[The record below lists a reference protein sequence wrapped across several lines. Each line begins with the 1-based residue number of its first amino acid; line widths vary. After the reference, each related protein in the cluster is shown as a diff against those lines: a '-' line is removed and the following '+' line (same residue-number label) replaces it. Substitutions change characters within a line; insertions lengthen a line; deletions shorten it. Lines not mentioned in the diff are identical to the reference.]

1 VRGEARGA
9 EHRSIRIP
17 NGAARS
23 CARAQ
28 IVGFNFANPLICAV
42 VSSAKLFAAFDP
54 PFPCAADLAERAAGW
69 HNLQPRDLER
79 A

>member
-1 VRGEARGA
+1 V
-9 EHRSIRIP
+9 S
-17 NGAARS
+17 
-23 CARAQ
+23 
-28 IVGFNFANPLICAV
+28 FNFVNPLIWTV

-69 HNLQPRDLER
+69 HNLLSRGLER

>member
-1 VRGEARGA
+1 VRCEARAA
-9 EHRSIRIP
+9 ERRSIPIP
-17 NGAARS
+17 DEAPWS

-28 IVGFNFANPLICAV
+28 IVSFNFANPLICTV

-54 PFPCAADLAERAAGW
+54 PFPCAADLAERGAGW